1 MACLLLDANSSKLNK
16 WINSV
21 SCPLRICNMI
31 LDQVGLDKHL
41 GAQAYLL
48 VISKGGLKPLLQR
61 HKIDSF
67 SLPSWLYLYLVL
79 PVSNKM

>member
-1 MACLLLDANSSKLNK
+1 
-16 WINSV
+16 
-21 SCPLRICNMI
+21 MI

-48 VISKGGLKPLLQR
+48 VISKDGLKPLLQR